1 MVRVTNLFD
10 ETLADRIYE
19 AAVVPEKW
27 PAVLDE
33 MSVAADGAG
42 GVLLTAN
49 VNHIIGITSPNLRS
63 LFEEFV
69 RDGWAEK
76 NTRPVRLAAANYPGF
91 VSEYDL
97 FTDEELD
104 NDPVYRDFYRK
115 HGLGWGTG
123 TMVETPSGDSIIF
136 SFERAYHKGPVPAA
150 TVKQFDDLRPH
161 LVRAALLSSR
171 LGLERAVAT
180 ANALQSI
187 GLPGAVLF
195 RGGRLLAANHLFEQL
210 MPTLFQDRRDRL
222 VLADTAADALLA
234 AALREGL
241 LTAGRTAVSS
251 IPVAAT
257 ERHSPLILHLLPVCG
272 AAHDVFTR
280 ATSLLVVTPV
290 DRAIVPKAQVL
301 QGLFDLTPA
310 EARVARGIGEAQSID
325 AIAASLGVSS
335 ETVRTQLKAVLSKTG
350 LSRQQELISLLAGK
364 ALPVSEPPTG
374 S

>member
-1 MVRVTNLFD
+1 MTNLFN

-27 PAVLDE
+27 PTVLGE
-33 MSVAADGAG
+33 MSAAADGAG
-42 GVLLTAN
+42 GVLFTAN
-49 VNHIIGITSPNLRS
+49 AHHVIGVTSPDLTS
-63 LFEEFV
+63 IFEEFV
-69 RDGWAEK
+69 RDGWAEM

-91 VSEYDL
+91 VSEYDV
-97 FTDEELD
+97 FTDEELN

-115 HGLGWGTG
+115 RGLGWATG
-123 TMVETPSGDSIIF
+123 TMVETPSGDSIVF
-136 SFERAYHKGPVPAA
+136 SFERAYNKGPVPAA
-150 TVKQFDDLRPH
+150 TVKQFDLLRPH

-171 LGLERAVAT
+171 LGLERAAAT
-180 ANALQSI
+180 ANALQSL

-222 VLADTAADALLA
+222 VLADLAADALLA
-234 AALREGL
+234 VALRDDL
-241 LTAGRTAVSS
+241 LTSGRTAVSS

-257 ERHSPLILHLLPVCG
+257 KKHSPLILHLLPVCG
-272 AAHDVFTR
+272 AAHDIFTR
-280 ATSLLVVTPV
+280 GTSLLVVTPV
-290 DRAIVPKAQVL
+290 DRAIVPKAHVL

-325 AIAASLGVSS
+325 TVAVSLGVSS

-374 S
+374 P